1 MIDDIQLQICLRANA
16 SRSSMYD
23 RDKFEFRTILMIKQ
37 NDFIIDSSEMYR
49 SCPDMIVH
57 TDDRTRKW
65 NEITM
70 KDTERNVIYDMTQIV
85 IQVKDIND
93 NRPTINTTILPPASR
108 DVSFILL
115 MTHGV

>member
-1 MIDDIQLQICLRANA
+1 
-16 SRSSMYD
+16 
-23 RDKFEFRTILMIKQ
+23 
-37 NDFIIDSSEMYR
+37 
-49 SCPDMIVH
+49 MIVQ

-65 NEITM
+65 NEITI

-115 MTHGV
+115 MTHGL

>member
-1 MIDDIQLQICLRANA
+1 
-16 SRSSMYD
+16 
-23 RDKFEFRTILMIKQ
+23 
-37 NDFIIDSSEMYR
+37 
-49 SCPDMIVH
+49 MIVR
-57 TDDRTRKW
+57 TDDGTRNL
-65 NEITM
+65 NEITI

-115 MTHGV
+115 MTQKL